1 MAQQPLTPLQ
11 PREDSEQCALQPP
24 TSQAWHRNTRPA
36 EPKTPKQRKWE
47 EPGPRLEGERA
58 SIRLEQLA
66 YLAMWMKEDDETRF
80 FWEGTQPDQDADVA
94 RLARE
99 MQKTDQ
105 QLGQGATA
113 QCIASKLTE
122 WGYAEPLGGASQ
134 EAAPETTEG
143 EAHRYQWGRHS

>member
-1 MAQQPLTPLQ
+1 MCPTTSYFPSLAQ
-11 PREDSEQCALQPP
+11 EH
-24 TSQAWHRNTRPA
+24 QAS
-36 EPKTPKQRKWE
+36 
-47 EPGPRLEGERA
+47 RA
-58 SIRLEQLA
+58 QDPEAAKMGRQLA

-94 RLARE
+94 GLARE

-113 QCIASKLTE
+113 QCIASKLTK
-122 WGYAEPLGGASQ
+122 WGYAEHLGGASQ

-143 EAHRYQWGRHS
+143 EAHRYQ